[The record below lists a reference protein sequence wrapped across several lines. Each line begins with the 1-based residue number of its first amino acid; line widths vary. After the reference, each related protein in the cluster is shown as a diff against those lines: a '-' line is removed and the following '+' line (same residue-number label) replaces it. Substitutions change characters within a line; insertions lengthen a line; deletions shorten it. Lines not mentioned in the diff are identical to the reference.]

1 MIIKL
6 KFPNEEETGHMP
18 LDPPIQDAEVGE
30 SWAHKFDTN
39 LGNIVRP
46 YLKMER
52 ALYLVNICFVFLNS
66 T

>member
-6 KFPNEEETGHMP
+6 KFPNEEGTGHMP

-30 SWAHKFDTN
+30 SWAHKFETN

-46 YLKMER
+46 YLKIEKE
-52 ALYLVNICFVFLNS
+52 LYTS
-66 T
+66 

>member
-6 KFPNEEETGHMP
+6 KFPNEEGTGRMP

-30 SWAHKFDTN
+30 SWAYKFKTD
-39 LGNIVRP
+39 LGNIVKP
-46 YLKMER
+46 YLKIEKE
-52 ALYLVNICFVFLNS
+52 LY